1 MVALTRAQKKLSF
14 SKTTKFNGVISVC
27 VCLTV
32 NLFLKIKFNA
42 ICV

>member
-14 SKTTKFNGVISVC
+14 SKTTKFNVISVC